1 MRRRLLPGLVPLLI
15 AAEIVEMAMAMATE
29 KVVQT
34 TPEIDVT
41 IELA

>member
-1 MRRRLLPGLVPLLI
+1 VRRRLLPGLVPLLI
-15 AAEIVEMAMAMATE
+15 AAEIVEMAMTTD

-41 IELA
+41 IELR